1 MSNFKIF
8 LKNFTAGR
16 KVLFKRM
23 AIYLASALA
32 VFEAANIFLEDG
44 TVAQWCESVS
54 VGSVSLKSLLT
65 NVFLYLG
72 VGMIIALLRQNSF
85 TRYSMNIVGTDV
97 KMEITLGDIFS
108 NKGEIIIP
116 FNTTFSGSKQVI
128 FGRSIQ
134 TQMTE
139 RLRLT
144 DEAASGMTND
154 EYLETVTREALSG
167 SDFAK
172 RRLEG
177 QKTLA
182 GRTYDIY
189 EYGTMVPLTLPVDS
203 KPTNVIL
210 LAVAEMIAPDKP
222 KTDGAH
228 LMKSID
234 DMWKQIA
241 RNKIREQTLVVPIL
255 GTGSAGITDKPQQ
268 TVARYIL
275 RTFADNA
282 HLLGIKKLI
291 LSVYPQDYLDDKI
304 NLEELRCYA
313 DYLCRF
319 PDSDFHIN

>member
-1 MSNFKIF
+1 MSNPKLFF
-8 LKNFTAGR
+8 KNFTAGR

-23 AIYLASALA
+23 LVYLGVSLA
-32 VFEAANIFLEDG
+32 VFETANIFLEDG
-44 TVAQWCESVS
+44 AVAKWCEGIAL
-54 VGSVSLKSLLT
+54 GSTNLKSLLT

-72 VGMIIALLRQNSF
+72 AGMIIALLRQSSF
-85 TRYSMNIVGTDV
+85 TRYCMNIVGSDV
-97 KMEITLGDIFS
+97 KIEIALGDIFS
-108 NKGEIIIP
+108 NKGETVIP
-116 FNTTFSGSKQVI
+116 CNTTFSCSRQVI

-144 DEAASGMTND
+144 EDSAAGITND
-154 EYLETVTREALSG
+154 EYLESVTREVLSG
-167 SDFAK
+167 EDFAK

-189 EYGTMVPLTLPVDS
+189 EYGTMVPLTLPIDG
-203 KPTNVIL
+203 KARNVIL
-210 LAVAEMIAPDKP
+210 LAVAEMLAPDKP
-222 KTDGAH
+222 KTDGQL

-234 DMWKQIA
+234 DMWEQIA
-241 RNKIREQTLVVPIL
+241 QNRIREQTLVVPIL

-275 RTFADNA
+275 RSFADNA
-282 HLLGIKKLI
+282 HRLGIKKLV
-291 LSVYPQDYLDDKI
+291 LSVWPQDYLDDKI
-304 NLEELRCYA
+304 NMEELRCYA

-319 PDSDFHIN
+319 PDSDFNIN